1 MRFKKLLS
9 AALSLMLILC
19 MSACSDEDVHIPLER
34 NSLSAIAGRL
44 SATNGKFK
52 YLYWIAHV
60 LSV

>member
-1 MRFKKLLS
+1 MEWLLRCQYY
-9 AALSLMLILC
+9 ML
-19 MSACSDEDVHIPLER
+19 HIPLER

-60 LSV
+60 LSVQFKAVRLVNDTI